1 MIIETTNLL
10 LRALT
15 PDPKASKSPVFRPIH
30 NLGRQG
36 VALDVAADRQQMPVG
51 LHGKTFVATFALPAP
66 RSWAGPPSP
75 PTPCRGALFTVVE
88 KSSEMSIGG
97 IVFESSP
104 NERGEVEI
112 GYGISESFQGRGV
125 ATEAVLALCE
135 LARRGARAVIA
146 ETDIENVASQRV
158 LEKSGFR
165 IEAQGVALIRWRRD
179 LPDAES

>member
-1 MIIETTNLL
+1 VIIETTNLL

-15 PDPKASKSPVFRPIH
+15 PDLVEAIVAGERDGQSWAQDFPTPGDVRVAGAALV
-30 NLGRQG
+30 GR
-36 VALDVAADRQQMPVG
+36 
-51 LHGKTFVATFALPAP
+51 ATFATDAVP
-66 RSWAGPPSP
+66 WG
-75 PTPCRGALFTVVE
+75 LFTVVE
-88 KSSEMSIGG
+88 KSSEMSNGG
-97 IVFESSP
+97 IGFKSSP

-112 GYGISESFQGRGV
+112 GYGISGSFQGRGV